1 MNIESENVIVAIG
14 VLSVMADEAYR
25 KGAAEQSEAWQE
37 LRGAI
42 FHLTQRI
49 EKIAKEEVTDERN

>member
-1 MNIESENVIVAIG
+1 MNNIESENVLIAIG
-14 VLSVMADEAYR
+14 VLSVFADEAYNH
-25 KGAAEQSEAWQE
+25 KSDEQSEAWQE

-49 EKIAKEEVTDERN
+49 EKIAKEEVQR

>member
-1 MNIESENVIVAIG
+1 MNNLKSENVIIAIG
-14 VLSVMADEAYR
+14 VLSILADEAYR

-42 FHLTQRI
+42 YYLTQKI
-49 EKIAKEEVTDERN
+49 ESMAKEEVQR